1 METTNDCDGAPL
13 THTLENV
20 SRRPRK
26 VKNLEKEVEM
36 ILSQDENEDETEI
49 DENGAVEPLLKTPST
64 RRRQKVTACTP
75 QASESVLQDMLQTPR
90 RSCRKSIKPPQ
101 DYDDIV
107 KQSAR
112 RSARKK
118 LNSLEENNEE
128 NENNDHDEEH
138 PKWTAA
144 SVGRSSTKRTRKSR
158 RNTNN
163 TGRGK
168 RNLNETAL
176 DEPSGGGGD
185 AHVSSNA
192 FEENN
197 DATVQ
202 VKEEKETEDLTA
214 PEVMVHTVHEEIEKK
229 ENALCSAVKE
239 EEQEDVCVS
248 NEEAPQ
254 EHVVDDE
261 INLIQNEDEHEKC
274 QLKEEETTEEV
285 ICLIEE
291 DPEEQA
297 EDKLTQMQEE
307 DKHAD
312 DEDIQLI
319 QEEEEE
325 EENIVKELKEEPE
338 DKLNDIPP
346 LKMEEED
353 DIHVPDEEEDVK
365 DISMISIKDDSI
377 IEEIKEEKQIEKKEE
392 EMPHLKTQI
401 EEEVDE
407 KPSLENDSFG
417 SYLKSKEIDMDDLG
431 LNPINDDDETDA
443 VSSIK
448 QEVKKA
454 EYEILASAEQ
464 PEEMPS
470 LILCDDDDEGE
481 EVVEDNEK
489 SQKESANLNETYD
502 AEDKVVINEGGIETT
517 NAAKED
523 TLANDTIDNFA
534 ISTEST
540 EMDKLQLSD
549 DEEEDELGPAKKKP
563 KVMFSNQIPSSPST
577 PKQSRMP
584 VRHLTP
590 YRTKSDSKP
599 KSEPQQL
606 HGSGKKLPLK
616 KENLNFS
623 TSELTTMTPRDIVL
637 RGIRKR
643 SLSVCLG
650 SASAAPKLTRSA
662 KKAQQKAVNFYSP
675 ANQTAII
682 EDLDKQIIEN
692 FKRRV
697 QKSEEE
703 NKAKNVTTRRKRSY
717 SFDDSTMSK
726 SICVTSRLPRPLANQ
741 KQFLNSTTIS
751 TSSSSSSSSMIKPTR
766 TKLPNFAAIHQKQ
779 FQKME
784 NLADHVARKQERS
797 KILINSNSKIR
808 PASAQ
813 KSISTSMKN
822 NNTNPNEKPKALKR
836 IDMTSSQSQTQNK
849 QAANT
854 SINVARK
861 IPLANNQNKNPS
873 TEKITT
879 SSNLPDPRD
888 AKHITMKPKYATTTT
903 NTNSSGN
910 VMPKKHLQ
918 PTQSF
923 NVSTNAN
930 SFSFKPKPTFNLST
944 QVAGGSTASSRLAAN
959 TSIVQK
965 KPTTTAGGLSNQD
978 KMASR
983 LQRHIDMFKG
993 RVPAARAGVASR
1005 KNEAAIK
1012 GVRSNRRFELQMQ
1025 HRKNIEN

>member
-1 METTNDCDGAPL
+1 
-13 THTLENV
+13 
-20 SRRPRK
+20 
-26 VKNLEKEVEM
+26 
-36 ILSQDENEDETEI
+36 
-49 DENGAVEPLLKTPST
+49 
-64 RRRQKVTACTP
+64 
-75 QASESVLQDMLQTPR
+75 MLQTPR

-118 LNSLEENNEE
+118 LNSFDENNEE
-128 NENNDHDEEH
+128 NENDHDEEH

-176 DEPSGGGGD
+176 EEPSGGGGG
-185 AHVSSNA
+185 AHVSSHA

-202 VKEEKETEDLTA
+202 VKEEKETEDLTTS
-214 PEVMVHTVHEEIEKK
+214 EVMVHTVHEDIEKK
-229 ENALCSAVKE
+229 ENALGSAVKE
-239 EEQEDVCVS
+239 EEKEDVCVS
-248 NEEAPQ
+248 NEERPE

-274 QLKEEETTEEV
+274 QLKEEETTGEEEEEV
-285 ICLIEE
+285 ICLIED
-291 DPEEQA
+291 DPEEKA
-297 EDKLTQMQEE
+297 EDKITQMQNE

-319 QEEEEE
+319 QEEEE

-353 DIHVPDEEEDVK
+353 DINVPDEEEDGK

-377 IEEIKEEKQIEKKEE
+377 IEEIKKEKQTEKKEE
-392 EMPHLKTQI
+392 ETPHLKTQI
-401 EEEVDE
+401 EQEVDE

-448 QEVKKA
+448 QEVKKS

-481 EVVEDNEK
+481 EVVEGNEK

-502 AEDKVVINEGGIETT
+502 AEDKVVINEGGIQTT

-523 TLANDTIDNFA
+523 TLANDTIDKGSDFA

-650 SASAAPKLTRSA
+650 SASAAPKLTR
-662 KKAQQKAVNFYSP
+662 
-675 ANQTAII
+675 
-682 EDLDKQIIEN
+682 
-692 FKRRV
+692 
-697 QKSEEE
+697 
-703 NKAKNVTTRRKRSY
+703 NVTTRRKRSY

-741 KQFLNSTTIS
+741 KQFLNSTTTS

-797 KILINSNSKIR
+797 KILINSNSKTR

-813 KSISTSMKN
+813 KSFSTSMKN

-861 IPLANNQNKNPS
+861 IPIANNQNKNPS

-888 AKHITMKPKYATTTT
+888 DKHITMKPKYATTTT
-903 NTNSSGN
+903 NTNSSGS

-944 QVAGGSTASSRLAAN
+944 QVAGVSTASSRLAAN

-965 KPTTTAGGLSNQD
+965 KPTTTAAGLSNQD